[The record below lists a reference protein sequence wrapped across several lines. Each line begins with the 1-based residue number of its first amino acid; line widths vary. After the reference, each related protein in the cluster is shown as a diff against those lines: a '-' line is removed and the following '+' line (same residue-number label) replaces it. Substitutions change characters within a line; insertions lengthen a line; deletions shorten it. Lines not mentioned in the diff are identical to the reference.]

1 MVFRHRIDLVT
12 APKPINLGPIYKVRA
27 GSYRLL
33 LYGTAGRS
41 ECERESCSTARPD
54 AASVSE
60 SPLSLLDGT

>member
-27 GSYRLL
+27 GSYKFPL
-33 LYGTAGRS
+33 
-41 ECERESCSTARPD
+41 CERESCSTARPD